1 MLISMLCLQNHLF
14 AMAQQH
20 ITFLSIWGKNDD
32 LKWLIFLWNPYI
44 DAKELIISKI
54 LRLFAEEL
62 LRYGHKKQ
70 KHFCIY
76 QLIHASNLM
85 KAIIVLKSV
94 Y

>member
-1 MLISMLCLQNHLF
+1 MTHILMKSVYRCQRTNVFAHL
-14 AMAQQH
+14 
-20 ITFLSIWGKNDD
+20 SVK
-32 LKWLIFLWNPYI
+32 
-44 DAKELIISKI
+44 IILKI
-54 LRLFAEEL
+54 LHLFAEEL

-85 KAIIVLKSV
+85 KAIIVLKPV